1 MNENEKKDEENYQTV
16 RIFTFDEL
24 LLYLLKQIEEEGREN
39 DNMRDMIKRLEE
51 GESLWHTLF

>member
-24 LLYLLKQIEEEGREN
+24 LLYLLKQIEEEGRGN

>member
-1 MNENEKKDEENYQTV
+1 MNENEKKDEENDQIV

-24 LLYLLKQIEEEGREN
+24 LLYLLKQIEEEGRGN

>member
-1 MNENEKKDEENYQTV
+1 MNENEKKDEEKYQTV

-24 LLYLLKQIEEEGREN
+24 LLYLLKQIEEEGRGN

>member
-1 MNENEKKDEENYQTV
+1 MNENEKKDEENYQIV

-24 LLYLLKQIEEEGREN
+24 LLYLLKQIEEEGRGN